1 MKKKVLIVM
10 TVIMALIAGCG
21 GKGTSVQ
28 GTDKP
33 AQESVGSAQEKAETT
48 AKGTETNSKQK
59 KEEATQDA
67 KDTSH
72 VRHWRIKEAKL
83 EGQTGPDTFEEFF
96 AFDAKSGIND
106 NGSIVSVDDENGLFL
121 IKQEAAFYTY
131 NLKTNEVKLITEGA
145 LDSKY
150 EYDGCIYYYD
160 TNYSEFVISDWH
172 NPEPVETGEKVT
184 RYLRYETNL
193 DVNGF
198 SEFAAIQESA
208 KNGDTNS
215 IYEQGIIVDEQ
226 GDLYDFHGN
235 YITNVHLPKPI
246 VGNTYTMGNAIVL
259 IDENKLNVYRY
270 GESIFNLDLPEGH
283 WKCVDIVA
291 QITEASEVSVFKA
304 LLYNFDNKEIW
315 EMDYTEM
322 DPIGINIPI
331 CEDVMDFA
339 VFEEML
345 YWVDSTGKGY
355 VNGWNIA
362 NTNMSTTDHAVG
374 VSRYSEFKGFV
385 MPDKGGIE
393 HNGLQIFVVN

>member
-198 SEFAAIQESA
+198 SEFAAI
-208 KNGDTNS
+208 
-215 IYEQGIIVDEQ
+215 
-226 GDLYDFHGN
+226 
-235 YITNVHLPKPI
+235 
-246 VGNTYTMGNAIVL
+246 
-259 IDENKLNVYRY
+259 
-270 GESIFNLDLPEGH
+270 
-283 WKCVDIVA
+283 
-291 QITEASEVSVFKA
+291 
-304 LLYNFDNKEIW
+304 
-315 EMDYTEM
+315 
-322 DPIGINIPI
+322 
-331 CEDVMDFA
+331 
-339 VFEEML
+339 
-345 YWVDSTGKGY
+345 
-355 VNGWNIA
+355 
-362 NTNMSTTDHAVG
+362 
-374 VSRYSEFKGFV
+374 
-385 MPDKGGIE
+385 
-393 HNGLQIFVVN
+393 